1 MSKAYLFCPGCNC
14 IMTVDS
20 EDPELEIVPATS
32 ESKEFNV
39 KNTALF
45 ENCNCNEDYV
55 YFD

>member
-1 MSKAYLFCPGCNC
+1 MNKVYLFCPSCNC

-32 ESKEFNV
+32 ESKEFNA
-39 KNTALF
+39 KNAALF